1 MKTICAESV
10 LFGKEAMSTL
20 GRADIWPDKEIDQ
33 QTVSGADALVVRS
46 KTRVDAR
53 LVAGSRLRFAG
64 TATAGFDHIDAR
76 AMADNNIAWMAAE
89 GCNAVSVAEYVLAAL
104 LELAR
109 RNGFCLGGLHLGIVG
124 VGQVGSRLAKR
135 AQALGMKVYLNDPPR
150 ALLEPSIP
158 FMSLE
163 EMLPLVDVVSLHTP
177 LNDEGPYRT
186 RGLAGADF
194 FRMIKPGA
202 IFINAS
208 RGEVL
213 REGMLLDSLDSGK
226 IRHAVLD
233 VWDNEPCCN
242 RELLKRVDLATPHIA
257 GYSFDGKL
265 RGTEMVYAAAC
276 RHFDLPGVWD
286 ASALKPFSPL
296 PAFRVCRRD
305 GVPERVLSAIV
316 PRIYDIAAD
325 DARLRQCIDKTPEE
339 RGVHFELLRK
349 EYPVRREWSG
359 TTLTLEN
366 TVRPDAPLYESLGF
380 QLRKTE
386 SG

>member
-1 MKTICAESV
+1 
-10 LFGKEAMSTL
+10 MSTL
-20 GRADIWPDKEIDQ
+20 GETEIWPDKEIDRQ
-33 QTVSGADALVVRS
+33 KVSGADALVVRS

-53 LVAGSRLRFAG
+53 LVEGTRLRFAG

-76 AMADNNIAWMAAE
+76 AMKDNDIAWMAAG
-89 GCNAVSVAEYVLAAL
+89 GCNAVSVVEYVLTAL

-109 RNGFCLGGLHLGIVG
+109 RNGFSLGGLRLGIVG
-124 VGQVGSRLAKR
+124 VGQVGGRLARR
-135 AQALGMKVYLNDPPR
+135 AEALGMKVYLNDPPR
-150 ALLEPSIP
+150 ALLEPAIP
-158 FMSLE
+158 LMSLE

-177 LNDEGPYRT
+177 LTDEGPYPT
-186 RGLAGADF
+186 RELAGADF
-194 FRMIKPGA
+194 FRMLKPGA

-213 REGMLLDSLDSGK
+213 REDMLLDSLDSGK
-226 IRHAVLD
+226 VRHAVLD
-233 VWDNEPCCN
+233 VWDNEPYCN
-242 RELLKRVDLATPHIA
+242 RELLKRVDLVTPHIA

-276 RHFDLPGVWD
+276 RHFDLPGAWD
-286 ASALKPFSPL
+286 ASALKPLSPL

-305 GVPERVLSAIV
+305 GTPERVLSTIA

-325 DARLRQCIDKTPEE
+325 DARLRQCIDKTPAE
-339 RGVHFELLRK
+339 RGRHFELLRK

-366 TVRPDAPLYESLGF
+366 SVNPDAPLYESLGF
-380 QLRKTE
+380 KVRKQE
-386 SG
+386 SI